1 MVRGGR
7 RPPPSALYW
16 RAAASEA
23 SYFQALAHSFALFAR
38 SELLIALFSIAC
50 ALFTKKH
57 PGVPSAWAG
66 LATNRRIFRHQALEW
81 RKTFMTTRLHI
92 DKVPRPFRG

>member
-57 PGVPSAWAG
+57 RGVPLGEGQPHGQILVRTLGVVGTTLALAG
-66 LATNRRIFRHQALEW
+66 GYAKRF
-81 RKTFMTTRLHI
+81 FSS
-92 DKVPRPFRG
+92 F